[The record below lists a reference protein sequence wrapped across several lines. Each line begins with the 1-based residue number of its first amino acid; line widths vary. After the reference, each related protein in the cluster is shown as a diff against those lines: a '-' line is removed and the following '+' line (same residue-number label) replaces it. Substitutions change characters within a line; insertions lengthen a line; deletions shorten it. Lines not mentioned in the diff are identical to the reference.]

1 MKESLTRKIFTSDN
15 INWREERQSRDDE
28 IERKETW
35 WRRLRVRWIR
45 ETVLSALK
53 TRTRSLQSPYSKRK
67 KICCLWNEGIHFL
80 VPKLANQFISFSS
93 VVYNCWS
100 QSTRSKAISV
110 FVLFTEVAPSIHL
123 EKWMKLDWLPQ
134 DPQFFSQ
141 DGPESLSM
149 EFGPYGAIPF
159 FCIMQKKE
167 NVFFFLNGLSFCIWL
182 SPLDTFQ

>member
-1 MKESLTRKIFTSDN
+1 MNKRNSVISFKNKIKITAIALFKEEKNML
-15 INWREERQSRDDE
+15 
-28 IERKETW
+28 
-35 WRRLRVRWIR
+35 
-45 ETVLSALK
+45 
-53 TRTRSLQSPYSKRK
+53 P
-67 KICCLWNEGIHFL
+67 WNEGIHFL

-159 FCIMQKKE
+159 FCIMQKKGKC
-167 NVFFFLNGLSFCIWL
+167 VFFPKRIIILHMIISPWYISINFNVINNNFCVVDPFMLYMSYNLSTSFIL
-182 SPLDTFQ
+182 EQIIIN